1 MTIRPKHPTQ
11 LDLPTEE
18 RTHDHGRCAIGG
30 PWLGMGL
37 RIYVGGST
45 PATTGAVEVMFS
57 GGEQV
62 LFAGGVEVVFA

>member
-1 MTIRPKHPTQ
+1 MVPRRTHLTQ
-11 LDLPTEE
+11 LDLPTLE
-18 RTHDHGRCAIGG
+18 TVHMHGKCGLGG

-45 PATTGAVEVMFS
+45 PATTGAVEVIFS
-57 GGEQV
+57 GGEEV